1 MNAIDCIKVRRS
13 IRKFED
19 RPVEP
24 ELIRSL
30 VETARYAPTWKNTQ
44 TTRYIAV
51 TDPELKARLAGCTM
65 GYEGNT
71 RIINGA
77 PVLMVLTTVH
87 GRAGFEKDGSYS
99 TSKEDRWE
107 VFDAG
112 ICAQTFC
119 LAACNAG
126 LGTVMMGIYNEAE
139 VTEILKL
146 PEGQI
151 VSCLIALGYPAV
163 GPDAPKRKD
172 VDELL
177 SFR

>member
-1 MNAIDCIKVRRS
+1 
-13 IRKFED
+13 
-19 RPVEP
+19 
-24 ELIRSL
+24 
-30 VETARYAPTWKNTQ
+30 
-44 TTRYIAV
+44 
-51 TDPELKARLAGCTM
+51 
-65 GYEGNT
+65 
-71 RIINGA
+71 
-77 PVLMVLTTVH
+77 
-87 GRAGFEKDGSYS
+87 
-99 TSKEDRWE
+99 
-107 VFDAG
+107 
-112 ICAQTFC
+112 FC